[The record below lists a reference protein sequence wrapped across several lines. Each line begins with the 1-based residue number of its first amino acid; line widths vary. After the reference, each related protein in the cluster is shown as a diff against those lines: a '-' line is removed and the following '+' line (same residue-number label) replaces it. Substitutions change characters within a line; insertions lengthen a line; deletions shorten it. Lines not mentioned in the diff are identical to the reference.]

1 MKAFTDY
8 PFKELGDPEFIL
20 APIREV
26 EVLSYD
32 GDKYCNII
40 INGVHL
46 SVKACY
52 LYAQPGRVGTI
63 PPFIINEE
71 S

>member
-8 PFKELGDPEFIL
+8 PFKELGDTASIL

-32 GDKYCNII
+32 GDKYCNIL
-40 INGVHL
+40 INEKTL

-52 LYAQPGRVGTI
+52 LYKNPGRCGIV
-63 PPFIINEE
+63 PVLFNE
-71 S
+71 